1 MSDLISGYL
10 FYSLA
15 VVVLIV
21 IVGGGI
27 YLILRPLVLW
37 YFKIYSIETELKEN
51 NALLRGI
58 LDELSKNNSQTPSSH
73 QPKLD
78 YSKFIPM

>member
-1 MSDLISGYL
+1 MCLGFTMKIKLWVFCVGVYLLIHHWFMVES
-10 FYSLA
+10 
-15 VVVLIV
+15 
-21 IVGGGI
+21 
-27 YLILRPLVLW
+27 
-37 YFKIYSIETELKEN
+37 
-51 NALLRGI
+51 NALLRGV

>member
-1 MSDLISGYL
+1 MVES
-10 FYSLA
+10 
-15 VVVLIV
+15 
-21 IVGGGI
+21 
-27 YLILRPLVLW
+27 
-37 YFKIYSIETELKEN
+37 
-51 NALLRGI
+51 NALLRGV